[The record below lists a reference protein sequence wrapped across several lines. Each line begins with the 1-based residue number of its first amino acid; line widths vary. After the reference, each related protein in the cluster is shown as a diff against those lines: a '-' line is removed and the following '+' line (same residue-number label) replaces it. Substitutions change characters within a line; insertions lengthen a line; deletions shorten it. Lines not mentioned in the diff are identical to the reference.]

1 MKSRRILWTAGFLF
15 SLAGRLLAQDA
26 QTILARVDSVMNAP
40 KDMVALEK
48 MTLIDK
54 GGSEKARDMKLYQ
67 KGSQWRLVRFL
78 TPADVRG
85 VSFLRLAE
93 DRMYLYLPAFR
104 KVRRIASSIKNE
116 DFMGTDFSYEDMS
129 QTEFTPDYEA
139 KLAAGDSEE
148 LYVLELTPKPKAD
161 VSYSKLVLSVRKDN
175 FVYTKVEYYNKSGK
189 LEKVLTVENI
199 EKIGPYWVGKRME
212 MTNRR
217 KNHRT
222 LLILSEIQFD
232 QNLKDAVFTERNLK
246 RIE

>member
-1 MKSRRILWTAGFLF
+1 MKSQRMLWTAAFVF
-15 SLAGRLLAQDA
+15 SLAGPLLAQDA

-54 GGSEKARDMKLYQ
+54 KGSEKVRDMKLYQ

-85 VSFLRLAE
+85 VSFLRLTE

-129 QTEFTPDYEA
+129 QTELTPDYEA
-139 KLAAGDSEE
+139 KWVAGGSEG
-148 LYVLELTPKPKAD
+148 LYVLALTPRPKAD
-161 VSYSKLVLSVRKDN
+161 VSYSKLVLYVRKDN
-175 FVYTKVEYYNKSGK
+175 FVYTKVEYYTLAGK

-199 EKIGPYWVGKRME
+199 EKVGPYWVGKRME
-212 MTNRR
+212 MTNLR

-222 LLILSEIQFD
+222 LLELSEIRFD
-232 QNLKDAVFTERNLK
+232 QNLKDAVFTQRNLK
-246 RIE
+246 RTE